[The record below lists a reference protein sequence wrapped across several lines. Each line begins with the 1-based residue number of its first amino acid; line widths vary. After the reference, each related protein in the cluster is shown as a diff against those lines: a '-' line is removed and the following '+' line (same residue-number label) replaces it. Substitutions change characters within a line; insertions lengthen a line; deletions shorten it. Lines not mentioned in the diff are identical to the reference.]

1 MQQWAWIKDIIIITS
16 AIAVPIACVVFGFL
30 LNRLGKTNDEKTTQ
44 LKVLNEFRVLINEKV
59 SRIEAENRE
68 VLAILHKME
77 LHFGNSDN
85 RGKETN
91 NIVKDILNKIEKLE
105 NRTAIMERKI
115 IGMEMINQFQ
125 DEKIAKL
132 NNK

>member
-1 MQQWAWIKDIIIITS
+1 MEWSVVKDIITIIT
-16 AIAVPIACVVFGFL
+16 AIVVPIAVIV
-30 LNRLGKTNDEKTTQ
+30 LG
-44 LKVLNEFRVLINEKV
+44 VLITIVNKFIDNYKLETKTVNDFRILTNEKV
-59 SRIEAENRE
+59 NRIEKENIE
-68 VLAILHKME
+68 VLAILQKME

-105 NRTAIMERKI
+105 NRTAIMEGKI